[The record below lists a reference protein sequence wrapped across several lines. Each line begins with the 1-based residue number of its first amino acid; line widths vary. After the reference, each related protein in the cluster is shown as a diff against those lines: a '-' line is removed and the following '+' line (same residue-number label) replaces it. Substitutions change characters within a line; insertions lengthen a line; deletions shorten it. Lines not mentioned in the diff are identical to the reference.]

1 MNLSFTCCG
10 INSLWRIFASIFC
23 FSLFTQSLS
32 AQLFYGISDN
42 NLISFQASAPSA
54 ILNAVPVTGIANDQ
68 VISGLDFRP
77 NTGELYTLG
86 YNINTGAARLYTLN
100 LTTGVAMPIG
110 STNVM
115 LATGME
121 FIAFDF
127 NPTVDRIRV
136 MGSNGAN
143 FRMHPTTGAV
153 VATDGN
159 LAFAAN
165 DVNASATPF
174 ITSCAYIN
182 SFAGA
187 ANTTL
192 YNYDGRLNIL
202 TTQIPPN
209 DGTQNT
215 IGTSG
220 IMLNSNDLAN
230 DMDIFFDKATQMN
243 VAFFVG
249 KRGMQNSAELFRVN
263 LMTGEATAVGTIGS
277 GINVSRIAAFI
288 EGLSTAPL
296 MGKLVYGLTTNNNL
310 ISFDANNPS
319 NLRSITSITG
329 VMQGQ
334 VLNGLDF
341 RPATGQ
347 LYSLGYNTTTGE
359 ARIYT
364 INLMTGMATPVG
376 ETGFNI
382 GAGISQLG
390 FDFNPTVDRIRLTGS
405 NGANFRLHPDTGAL
419 VATDGTLRFATGD
432 VNAGETPNI
441 GPAAYTN
448 NFIGATMT
456 TLYNYDL
463 TRNVLTTQIPPN
475 DGVLNTIGMS
485 GIMVNAMDA
494 SVGFDIVFD
503 ETSRTEL
510 AFLSANTG
518 NSTADQFF
526 TINLATGAT
535 TLVGNIGAAV
545 PVKDI
550 AVFIDRTVPMQIAG
564 QLVYG
569 LTTNNNLVSFDSEN
583 PEFIRT
589 LSPLAGIA
597 SGQMVMGLDFRP
609 ATGQLYTLGYNAST
623 GEARLY
629 IVNPMNGMAMPV
641 GMDNINLGAD
651 LGRISLDFNPT
662 VDRIRVVSSSG
673 RSFRLNP
680 DTGALVATD
689 GNLAFA
695 TTDTNA
701 GAMPNVVAVA
711 YTNSFAGSTTTTL
724 YNIERTLNVLT
735 TQIPPNDGVLN
746 TIGSFGIMLN
756 NEDPTVDFDIFYRAA
771 DSSNIA
777 LLAANVMGSTTD
789 ALYRVDLMS
798 GRATLIGNIGFGLP
812 LKNIAIDLRGPK
824 LNLTITADPINYKQ
838 FENVTYTVTI
848 TNSGQTE
855 ATGVALSA
863 GIPEGMVHTSNAVT
877 KGMYNLFF
885 QEWEVGVLTPGESAT
900 LTLVLFPLVNV
911 PTITNFVQ
919 VIALDQ
925 TDAASTPN
933 NNMTMIPNEDDE
945 AAVTIF
951 GMREAPRGGTANLSL
966 TAMASNEGRYSI
978 FEPITYT
985 VTLSNSGPDVA
996 YEIQVQAGLPEGF
1009 AFTSSEVTA
1018 GEYNGFFQRWDVD
1031 SLASGA
1037 TATLELTVFP
1047 LINDRTVNNFFQVLA
1062 SNQTDPNSTPG
1073 NGVCC
1078 MANEDDEV
1086 NVTIMPTMM
1095 GNNSN
1100 AGQDLRMNN
1109 VKSATIFPVP
1119 ANNEVQIQIF
1129 AEAAQQNGNLMIYNS
1144 LGVLVLSLPVNVNEG
1159 FNEWSIDVSS
1169 LENGIY
1175 FTQIPGKSGMLPL
1188 LKS

>member
-1 MNLSFTCCG
+1 MNSY
-10 INSLWRIFASIFC
+10 WRLFASIFC

-32 AQLFYGISDN
+32 AQLLYGISDN
-42 NLISFQASAPSA
+42 NLISFQASAPNT
-54 ILNAVPVTGIANDQ
+54 ILNSVPVTGIANGQ
-68 VISGLDFRP
+68 MIAGLDFRP

-86 YNINTGAARLYTLN
+86 YNINSGEGRLYTLN
-100 LTTGVAMPIG
+100 LMNGTATPI
-110 STNVM
+110 SMNNVM

-159 LAFAAN
+159 LAFATT
-165 DVNASATPF
+165 DVNANATPF

-187 ANTTL
+187 ASTTL
-192 YNYDGRLNIL
+192 YNYDGKLNIL

-209 DGTQNT
+209 NGTQNT
-215 IGTSG
+215 VGASG
-220 IMLNSNDLAN
+220 VMLNSNDLAS
-230 DMDIFFDKATQMN
+230 DMDIFFDKSTQMN
-243 VAFFVG
+243 MAFFVG
-249 KRGMQNSAELFRVN
+249 KRGMQNNSELFRLN
-263 LMTGEATAVGTIGS
+263 LMTGELIAVGTIGS
-277 GINVSRIAAFI
+277 GISVSRVAAFI

-319 NLRSITSITG
+319 ALRSITSISG
-329 VMQGQ
+329 VASGQ

-347 LYSLGYNTTTGE
+347 LYSLGYNATTGE

-364 INLMTGMATPVG
+364 INLMTGMATPIG
-376 ETGFNI
+376 EAGFNI
-382 GAGISQLG
+382 GTGISRLG
-390 FDFNPTVDRIRLTGS
+390 LDFNPTVDRIRLTGN

-419 VATDGTLRFATGD
+419 VATDGSLRFANGD
-432 VNAGETPNI
+432 VNAGAVPNI

-448 NFIGATMT
+448 SFIGATTT

-463 TRNVLTTQIPPN
+463 SRNILTTQIPPN

-485 GIMVNAMDA
+485 GIMVNEADA
-494 SVGFDIVFD
+494 SVGFDIAFD
-503 ETSRTEL
+503 ATSRMEM

-518 NSTADQFF
+518 NSTADQLF

-550 AVFIDRTVPMQIAG
+550 AVLIDRTVPMQIMG

-583 PEFIRT
+583 PRFIRT
-589 LSPLAGIA
+589 LTPLTGIA
-597 SGQMVMGLDFRP
+597 AGQMVMGLDFRP

-629 IVNPMNGMAMPV
+629 TVNPMTGMAMPI
-641 GMDNINLGAD
+641 GMENINLGAN
-651 LGRISLDFNPT
+651 LGRIALDFNPT
-662 VDRIRVVSSSG
+662 VDRIRVTSSSG
-673 RSFRLNP
+673 GNFRLHP
-680 DTGALVATD
+680 DTGVLVATD

-695 TTDTNA
+695 TTDANA
-701 GAMPNVVAVA
+701 GSMPSVVAGA
-711 YTNSFAGSTTTTL
+711 YTNSFAGTTTTTL
-724 YNIERTLNVLT
+724 YNIERTLNILT

-746 TIGSFGIMLN
+746 TIGSLGIMLN
-756 NEDPTVDFDIFYRAA
+756 SEDPSVDFDIFYRAS

-777 LLAANVMGSTTD
+777 LLAANIMGGTTD
-789 ALYRVDLMS
+789 ALYSVDLTS

-824 LNLTITADPINYKQ
+824 LGLSIMADPINYKQ

-848 TNSGQTE
+848 TNSGQTA
-855 ATGVALSA
+855 ATGVVVAA
-863 GIPEGMVHTSNAVT
+863 GIPEGMAHTSNAVT

-885 QEWEVGVLTPGESAT
+885 QEWEVGTLAAGESAT

-925 TDAASTPN
+925 TDMASTPN
-933 NNMTMIPNEDDE
+933 NNMTMMPNEDDE

-951 GMREAPRGGTANLSL
+951 GMREAPKGGIANLSL
-966 TAMASNEGRYSI
+966 TAMAGNEGRYRI

-985 VTLSNSGPDVA
+985 VTLSNAGPNTA
-996 YEIQVQAGLPEGF
+996 YEVQVQAGLPEDF
-1009 AFTSSEVTA
+1009 AFTSSEVTM

-1078 MANEDDEV
+1078 MANEDDEA
-1086 NVTIMPTMM
+1086 NVTIMPIMM

-1100 AGQDLRMNN
+1100 TGQDLLINN
-1109 VKSATIFPVP
+1109 IKSATIFPVP
-1119 ANNEVQIQIF
+1119 ANSEVQIQIS
-1129 AEAAQQNGNLMIYNS
+1129 AEAAQQDGMLMIYNS
-1144 LGVLVLSLPVNVNEG
+1144 LGILVMSLPVSINEG
-1159 FNEWSIDVSS
+1159 FNEWSIDISR

-1175 FTQIPGKSGMLPL
+1175 FIQIPGKSGMLPL